1 MALCPHCANAVE
13 QMRLETM
20 TFTSAD
26 GKDCWKGT
34 TYACP
39 HCYMILGAEIDPV
52 AIAAEVTRE
61 LRELLGKS

>member
-1 MALCPHCANAVE
+1 
-13 QMRLETM
+13 M